1 MKILNSL
8 CFAALV
14 FAGAFAGGAAV
25 QLATRPARA
34 AEAPKPTAD
43 VRAQRFTLVNSR
55 NVPIAAL
62 TPNQK
67 GEACLLL
74 NAPEGA
80 SNVILAAG
88 AETAGL
94 TIMIK
99 GVGYAGVTASPTA
112 GGYLFTADKNGHPQW
127 YSP

>member
-8 CFAALV
+8 CLAALV

-34 AEAPKPTAD
+34 AEAPKPAAD
-43 VRAQRFTLVNSR
+43 VRAQRFTLVNER

-62 TPNQK
+62 TPNGQ

-74 NAPEGA
+74 NGPDAA
-80 SNVILAAG
+80 SNIILLAG
-88 AETAGL
+88 AKSAALSVMSAGKTVAGIGATAGE
-94 TIMIK
+94 
-99 GVGYAGVTASPTA
+99 
-112 GGYLFTADKNGHPQW
+112 GGFVITADEKGAATFSAP
-127 YSP
+127 